1 MECQNRKITT
11 LCGGFVFSLWG
22 RDKRSGCGSID
33 GRERRRDELA
43 QKKTGRPEKLT
54 PEVQQKIVDAI
65 RMGAYIETAA
75 AYAGIN
81 KSTLYDWMKRGARA
95 KSGKYKEFSN
105 AIEKALAES
114 EMRDLAV
121 IAKASQENWQAA
133 AWRLERKFPDRW
145 GRRKAKSEIAKIE
158 AETEFIREKTR
169 LLKGA
174 EKDTRLLEALIR
186 TVNEDDDEK

>member
-1 MECQNRKITT
+1 
-11 LCGGFVFSLWG
+11 
-22 RDKRSGCGSID
+22 
-33 GRERRRDELA
+33 
-43 QKKTGRPEKLT
+43 
-54 PEVQQKIVDAI
+54 
-65 RMGAYIETAA
+65 MGAYIETAA

-174 EKDTRLLEALIR
+174 EKDTRLLEP
-186 TVNEDDDEK
+186 

>member
-1 MECQNRKITT
+1 M
-11 LCGGFVFSLWG
+11 
-22 RDKRSGCGSID
+22 
-33 GRERRRDELA
+33 A
-43 QKKTGRPEKLT
+43 QKKPGRPEKLT
-54 PEVQQKIVDAI
+54 PELQQKIVDAI

-121 IAKASQENWQAA
+121 IAKASRENWQAA

>member
-1 MECQNRKITT
+1 M
-11 LCGGFVFSLWG
+11 
-22 RDKRSGCGSID
+22 
-33 GRERRRDELA
+33 A
-43 QKKTGRPEKLT
+43 QKKPGRPEKLT
-54 PEVQQKIVDAI
+54 PELQQKIVDAI

-81 KSTLYDWMKRGARA
+81 KSTLYDWMRRGARA

-121 IAKASQENWQAA
+121 IAKASRENWQAA

>member
-1 MECQNRKITT
+1 M
-11 LCGGFVFSLWG
+11 
-22 RDKRSGCGSID
+22 
-33 GRERRRDELA
+33 A
-43 QKKTGRPEKLT
+43 QKKPGRPEKLT
-54 PEVQQKIVDAI
+54 PELQQKIVDAI
-65 RMGAYIETAA
+65 RMGAYIETAS

>member
-1 MECQNRKITT
+1 
-11 LCGGFVFSLWG
+11 
-22 RDKRSGCGSID
+22 D
-33 GRERRRDELA
+33 
-43 QKKTGRPEKLT
+43 
-54 PEVQQKIVDAI
+54 DAI

-81 KSTLYDWMKRGARA
+81 KSTLYDWMRRGARA

>member
-1 MECQNRKITT
+1 M
-11 LCGGFVFSLWG
+11 
-22 RDKRSGCGSID
+22 
-33 GRERRRDELA
+33 A
-43 QKKTGRPEKLT
+43 QKKPGRPEKLT
-54 PEVQQKIVDAI
+54 PELQQKIVDAI

>member
-1 MECQNRKITT
+1 
-11 LCGGFVFSLWG
+11 
-22 RDKRSGCGSID
+22 
-33 GRERRRDELA
+33 LA
-43 QKKTGRPEKLT
+43 QKKPGRPEKLT
-54 PEVQQKIVDAI
+54 PELQQKIVDAI

-81 KSTLYDWMKRGARA
+81 KSTLYDWMRRGARA

>member
-1 MECQNRKITT
+1 M
-11 LCGGFVFSLWG
+11 
-22 RDKRSGCGSID
+22 
-33 GRERRRDELA
+33 A
-43 QKKTGRPEKLT
+43 QKKPGRPEKLT
-54 PEVQQKIVDAI
+54 PELQQKIVDAI

-81 KSTLYDWMKRGARA
+81 KSTLYDWMRRGARA

>member
-1 MECQNRKITT
+1 M
-11 LCGGFVFSLWG
+11 
-22 RDKRSGCGSID
+22 
-33 GRERRRDELA
+33 A
-43 QKKTGRPEKLT
+43 QKKPGRPEKLT
-54 PEVQQKIVDAI
+54 PELQQKIVDAI
-65 RMGAYIETAA
+65 RMGAYIETAS

-95 KSGKYKEFSN
+95 KSGKYKEFSD

-145 GRRKAKSEIAKIE
+145 GRRKAKSEIEKIE

>member
-1 MECQNRKITT
+1 M
-11 LCGGFVFSLWG
+11 
-22 RDKRSGCGSID
+22 
-33 GRERRRDELA
+33 A
-43 QKKTGRPEKLT
+43 QKKPGRPEKLT
-54 PEVQQKIVDAI
+54 PELQQKIVDAI

-105 AIEKALAES
+105 AVEKALAES

-121 IAKASQENWQAA
+121 IAKASRENWQAA

>member
-1 MECQNRKITT
+1 M
-11 LCGGFVFSLWG
+11 
-22 RDKRSGCGSID
+22 
-33 GRERRRDELA
+33 A
-43 QKKTGRPEKLT
+43 QKKPGRPEKLT
-54 PEVQQKIVDAI
+54 PELQQKIVDAI

-95 KSGKYKEFSN
+95 KSGKYKEFSD

>member
-1 MECQNRKITT
+1 M
-11 LCGGFVFSLWG
+11 
-22 RDKRSGCGSID
+22 
-33 GRERRRDELA
+33 A